1 MGKIVEKTKKKK
13 GRPSLLDL
21 QKRKQL
27 EEQKQQKSKFNKL
40 KHQKQNSI
48 SHFKTPIQRTTPNP
62 KSHSNRRSTRRN
74 PNTDANLVE
83 KYTEEDEEGEDEET
97 DEDDD
102 EEEDEDNENKT
113 KREKKLNLVLQ
124 STPPSKIK
132 KSSVNSPDLQSNPYT
147 YNSDDEDE
155 NGETPFKKRKINA
168 VDHHN
173 TSEKEEKPNS
183 TLKAKETFS
192 GIILESGSTTPL
204 PEQALLVFILDRLQ
218 KKDTYGVYA
227 EPVDLDELPD
237 YLEIVE
243 QPMDFGTVRKK
254 LSSGAYSCLEQFEK
268 DVFLICSN
276 AMQYNSS
283 DTVYFRQARS
293 IQELAKKTFENLRQ
307 ESDDNE
313 PEQKVVRRGRPPL
326 KNLKKQFIKL
336 SSERAGSEFS
346 DTTAVP
352 GGDNSTWFNSS
363 DLRKGPLPDIS
374 SLDDGSGRISH
385 STRNN
390 DAHTNFIA
398 EHKTDWNEEFPDY
411 TLKGIS
417 MKFGK
422 KHFVL
427 DENRRN
433 TYKNSYPAAGGH
445 ELSVFA
451 TFDGEKK
458 HLMAVG
464 IHTEHGFSRSLA
476 RFAANLGPVVWK
488 VASKKIEKSLPNGTK
503 FGPGWVGENDTPPK
517 QAPLLTPSSKS
528 LLLHS
533 PVCQSN
539 TLSPC
544 TGTVNAAGERSL
556 LKPEPSC
563 NSSSD
568 VLPNRTF
575 PSSSSDM
582 RPNVINNSSG
592 GMRPNPQFQIHQSA
606 GFKQPI
612 NGVNGA
618 HGFNL
623 TSSQM
628 GKMVR
633 PTRPQQIST
642 EAPTNPQTEN
652 TVSRCSSHSVQ
663 PIPATTHLEKSLGTI
678 DSSRC
683 VQRLP
688 SMHKKTESVPP
699 DLNVRFQSPGS
710 PSSGVRVD
718 SPQPD
723 LALQL

>member
-27 EEQKQQKSKFNKL
+27 EEKKQQNSKL
-40 KHQKQNSI
+40 RRQKQNSI
-48 SHFKTPIQRTTPNP
+48 SHIKTPIQHTTPNP

-74 PNTDANLVE
+74 PTTTDANLVT
-83 KYTEEDEEGEDEET
+83 KYSEEDEEDDEEN
-97 DEDDD
+97 D
-102 EEEDEDNENKT
+102 EEDEDDEDEDDENKT

-124 STPPSKIK
+124 STPPSKNK
-132 KSSVNSPDLQSNPYT
+132 KSSVNSPDLQFNPYA
-147 YNSDDEDE
+147 YNSDDDDE

-168 VDHHN
+168 ADHHN
-173 TSEKEEKPNS
+173 SSEKEEKPNP

-192 GIILESGSTTPL
+192 GTILESGSTTPL

-237 YLEIVE
+237 YLEIVDE
-243 QPMDFGTVRKK
+243 PMDFGTVRKK

-307 ESDDNE
+307 DSDDNE

-352 GGDNSTWFNSS
+352 GRDNSTWFNSY
-363 DLRKGPLPDIS
+363 DLRKGPLPDNS
-374 SLDDGSGRISH
+374 SLDDGSGRVSH

-390 DAHTNFIA
+390 EAHINFAA
-398 EHKTDWNEEFPDY
+398 EQKTDWNEEFPDY
-411 TLKGIS
+411 TLKGLS

-433 TYKNSYPAAGGH
+433 TYKNSYSAAGGN
-445 ELSVFA
+445 ELSLFA
-451 TFDGEKK
+451 TFDGEKR

-488 VASKKIEKSLPNGTK
+488 VASKKIEKSLPGGIK

-517 QAPLLTPSSKS
+517 QAPLLVPSSQS
-528 LLLHS
+528 LPLQS
-533 PVCQSN
+533 PICQSTN
-539 TLSPC
+539 SSPC
-544 TGTVNAAGERSL
+544 TRTVGATGERSL
-556 LKPEPSC
+556 LKPEPSG

-575 PSSSSDM
+575 ASSSSDGGL
-582 RPNVINNSSG
+582 NLINSGSG

-606 GFKQPI
+606 GFKHPI

-623 TSSQM
+623 TACQM
-628 GKMVR
+628 NKMIR
-633 PTRPQQIST
+633 PTRSQQITT
-642 EAPTNPQTEN
+642 EAPTNSQTEDS
-652 TVSRCSSHSVQ
+652 VSRSSSHFVQ
-663 PIPATTHLEKSLGTI
+663 SIPATTHLEKTSGTI

-683 VQRLP
+683 IQRLP

-710 PSSGVRVD
+710 PSPGVRVD

>member
-1 MGKIVEKTKKKK
+1 
-13 GRPSLLDL
+13 
-21 QKRKQL
+21 
-27 EEQKQQKSKFNKL
+27 
-40 KHQKQNSI
+40 
-48 SHFKTPIQRTTPNP
+48 
-62 KSHSNRRSTRRN
+62 
-74 PNTDANLVE
+74 
-83 KYTEEDEEGEDEET
+83 
-97 DEDDD
+97 
-102 EEEDEDNENKT
+102 
-113 KREKKLNLVLQ
+113 
-124 STPPSKIK
+124 
-132 KSSVNSPDLQSNPYT
+132 
-147 YNSDDEDE
+147 
-155 NGETPFKKRKINA
+155 
-168 VDHHN
+168 
-173 TSEKEEKPNS
+173 EEKPNS

-192 GIILESGSTTPL
+192 GTILESGSTTSL
-204 PEQALLVFILDRLQ
+204 PDQALLVFILDKLQ

-268 DVFLICSN
+268 DVYLICSN
-276 AMQYNSS
+276 AMLYNSS

-307 ESDDNE
+307 DSDDNE

-352 GGDNSTWFNSS
+352 GGDNSTWFNSY
-363 DLRKGPLPDIS
+363 DLRKGPPPDYC
-374 SLDDGSGRISH
+374 LDDGSGRISH

-390 DAHTNFIA
+390 ESHTNLL

-411 TLKGIS
+411 TLKGI

-422 KHFVL
+422 HFIL

-451 TFDGEKK
+451 TFDGEKR

-488 VASKKIEKSLPNGTK
+488 VASKKIEKSLPNGVK

-517 QAPLLTPSSKS
+517 QILSLMLSSHS
-528 LLLHS
+528 L
-533 PVCQSN
+533 PRQPPICQSN
-539 TLSPC
+539 TPSPF
-544 TGTVNAAGERSL
+544 TRTVNATGERSL
-556 LKPEPSC
+556 SKPEPSC

-575 PSSSSDM
+575 PPSSIPSPVIPKRSESSLSCDGGL
-582 RPNVINNSSG
+582 NVINNVSG
-592 GMRPNPQFQIHQSA
+592 GMRPNPQLQIHQSA
-606 GFKQPI
+606 GFKHPI
-612 NGVNGA
+612 NGGNGA

-623 TSSQM
+623 TTCQM

-633 PTRPQQIST
+633 PTRPQQTST
-642 EAPTNPQTEN
+642 EAPMNPQTEDS
-652 TVSRCSSHSVQ
+652 VSRSSSHFVQSV
-663 PIPATTHLEKSLGTI
+663 PATVHLEKSPGTI
-678 DSSRC
+678 DSNRSM
-683 VQRLP
+683 QRLPP
-688 SMHKKTESVPP
+688 SMHKKTDLVPP

>member
-27 EEQKQQKSKFNKL
+27 EEQKQQRSKFNKL

-48 SHFKTPIQRTTPNP
+48 SHFKTPIQHTTPNP
-62 KSHSNRRSTRRN
+62 KSQSRRSTRRN
-74 PNTDANLVE
+74 PNTDANLVQ
-83 KYTEEDEEGEDEET
+83 KYTEEDEEEEDEENDDDDDDE
-97 DEDDD
+97 DEDD
-102 EEEDEDNENKT
+102 ENKT

-124 STPPSKIK
+124 STPPSKNK
-132 KSSVNSPDLQSNPYT
+132 KSSLNSPDLQSNPYT

-173 TSEKEEKPNS
+173 TFEKEEKPNS

-192 GIILESGSTTPL
+192 GTILESGSTTPL

-363 DLRKGPLPDIS
+363 DLRKGPLPDNS

-390 DAHTNFIA
+390 DAHTNFVA

-476 RFAANLGPVVWK
+476 RFAANLSPVVWK
-488 VASKKIEKSLPNGTK
+488 VASKNIEKSLPNGTK

-517 QAPLLTPSSKS
+517 QAPSLTPSSKS
-528 LLLHS
+528 LPLHS
-533 PVCQSN
+533 LICQSDV
-539 TLSPC
+539 LSPC
-544 TGTVNAAGERSL
+544 TSTVNAAGERSL
-556 LKPEPSC
+556 LKPESSC

-582 RPNVINNSSG
+582 GLNVINSSSG

-618 HGFNL
+618 QGFNL
-623 TSSQM
+623 TSCQM

-642 EAPTNPQTEN
+642 EAPTNPQTEDL
-652 TVSRCSSHSVQ
+652 VSRSSSHSVQ
-663 PIPATTHLEKSLGTI
+663 PIPATTHLEKPLGTI

-683 VQRLP
+683 MQRLP
-688 SMHKKTESVPP
+688 SMQKKKTESVPP